1 MVIKHE
7 VQMKKKDLKRH
18 NVREYSEKTI
28 LELEKKN
35 KREEYKYCLNQ
46 NGQ

>member
-1 MVIKHE
+1 VVIKDDVHMNKE
-7 VQMKKKDLKRH
+7 DLKRH
-18 NVREYSEKTI
+18 NVREYSEKKM
-28 LELEKKN
+28 LELENKN

>member
-1 MVIKHE
+1 
-7 VQMKKKDLKRH
+7 MKKKDLKRH
-18 NVREYSEKTI
+18 NVREYSEKTMLK
-28 LELEKKN
+28 LENKN

>member
-1 MVIKHE
+1 MVITDN

-18 NVREYSEKTI
+18 NVRECSEKI
-28 LELEKKN
+28 MLELENKS
-35 KREEYKYCLNQ
+35 KREEYKYCLDQ